1 VPGAGRAFHQRRADI
16 AYFETGGV
24 LGSMS
29 DAETLDQSRF
39 AARCSPLRVLEDGVA
54 LPNPNATC
62 EELFRLRGG
71 RLCHT
76 QERLFFT
83 ASDETS
89 PFENGRTYTIGL
101 DPERRCEGGSW
112 LYPGDQM
119 RSRFDGEQLTEFSR
133 GGRTLRVE
141 AHDFGPKGMAKLTVR
156 LRVNGAIRIEE
167 TFVPSRSGD
176 AVEIPVRP
184 VIPGNARDVVLT
196 VTNESENFV
205 LVTSAVLSERAAG
218 E

>member
-1 VPGAGRAFHQRRADI
+1 
-16 AYFETGGV
+16 
-24 LGSMS
+24 
-29 DAETLDQSRF
+29 
-39 AARCSPLRVLEDGVA
+39 
-54 LPNPNATC
+54 
-62 EELFRLRGG
+62 
-71 RLCHT
+71 
-76 QERLFFT
+76 
-83 ASDETS
+83 
-89 PFENGRTYTIGL
+89 
-101 DPERRCEGGSW
+101 
-112 LYPGDQM
+112 
-119 RSRFDGEQLTEFSR
+119 
-133 GGRTLRVE
+133 
-141 AHDFGPKGMAKLTVR
+141 MAKLTVR